1 MSSFFLYLTL
11 AKINALNIKFHFS
24 EGGFSSHGHG
34 FVAFLTGSIDLINYN
49 FRSESPNRKQ
59 IWAVAMYSFS
69 QAVSSKQV
77 ILKYNPPTL
86 ANRWRKNA
94 ALPPWGTL
102 RLQEMHTTAGPE
114 ESQDRLIDISGHQQ
128 QSFVQK
134 ATYWACVHM
143 NVWVGEDGGEVE
155 VVQLSGTRAVA
166 QASLM
171 WALEGVACQSF
182 WQKKN
187 CYRWQLPAG
196 NEQWKQRNSWQKL
209 WREKR
214 KKSISNVPVSS
225 FQLKE
230 NLLSRVQM
238 NSSTKAE
245 GGNHCGAIRASESP
259 SIKNVPHS
267 VLTQTVHTSII
278 CVSACK
284 IWVH

>member
-1 MSSFFLYLTL
+1 
-11 AKINALNIKFHFS
+11 
-24 EGGFSSHGHG
+24 
-34 FVAFLTGSIDLINYN
+34 
-49 FRSESPNRKQ
+49 
-59 IWAVAMYSFS
+59 MYCFS
-69 QAVSSKQV
+69 QTASFKQV
-77 ILKYNPPTL
+77 ILKYNPPMP

-94 ALPPWGTL
+94 ALPLWGAL
-102 RLQEMHTTAGPE
+102 RRQEMHATAGPE
-114 ESQDRLIDISGHQQ
+114 ESQDRLMVIAGHRQ

-134 ATYWACVHM
+134 ATYWACVLM

-196 NEQWKQRNSWQKL
+196 NEQQKQRNSWQKL
-209 WREKR
+209 RRER
-214 KKSISNVPVSS
+214 EKSISNVLISS

-230 NLLSRVQM
+230 NLLSSGQM

-245 GGNHCGAIRASESP
+245 GGNHCRAIRASGAP
-259 SIKNVPHS
+259 SIKNLPRG
-267 VLTQTVHTSII
+267 VLTQTVHTCILCI
-278 CVSACK
+278 FACEDLGALNERHYLCTYIFLWLWLK
-284 IWVH
+284 N